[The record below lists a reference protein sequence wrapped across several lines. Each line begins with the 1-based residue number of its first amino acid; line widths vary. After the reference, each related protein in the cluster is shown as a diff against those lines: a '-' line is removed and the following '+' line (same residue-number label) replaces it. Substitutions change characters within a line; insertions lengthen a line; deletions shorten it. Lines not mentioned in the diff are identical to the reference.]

1 MKTRISLLLFLIVLP
16 LALGGSVPALADDDD
31 DVRSITGDI
40 GWVVPQWGNVKIW
53 FHFDVREAD
62 DDDHEA
68 EGLCSWMLY
77 NENNPEGQRWRYV
90 DTRPTCVVFGK
101 YQGKPAA
108 TFVTQIVNK
117 IGFGQG
123 EPGQYAVVWVLDGG
137 TPGSAGDMWAKPS
150 YQDPPPTWIE
160 FWPADEPPD
169 CEDFLPKDLPKD
181 LIPPQPMTAE
191 GGDLVIHE

>member
-1 MKTRISLLLFLIVLP
+1 MKKRILILLLLIVLP
-16 LALGGSVPALADDDD
+16 FTLGGSVPALADDDEGG
-31 DVRSITGDI
+31 SIKGDI

-53 FHFDVREAD
+53 FHFDVRATD
-62 DDDHEA
+62 DDDYDA

-77 NENNPEGQRWRYV
+77 NENNPAGEQWRYL
-90 DTRPTCVVFGK
+90 DTRPTCVAFGK
-101 YQGKPAA
+101 YRGEPAA

-150 YQDPPPTWIE
+150 YQDQPVWIE
-160 FWPADEPPD
+160 FWPEDEPPD
-169 CEDFLPKDLPKD
+169 CEDYLPRDLPKD
-181 LIPPQPMTAE
+181 LMPPMPIAAE
-191 GGDLVIHE
+191 GGDLVIHH